1 MNLDSLNQMGEGNM
15 LAFLDIK
22 FTEVGDDYLV
32 ATMPVV
38 AKVKQPMGLLHGGA
52 NVVLA
57 ESLASCAAYCVAG
70 KGSMVVG
77 VEINANHLKA
87 VRNGEVTAIAKPIKL
102 GSTLQV
108 WQIEIRQ
115 HKELVCS
122 SRLTAMVRAAKS

>member
-1 MNLDSLNQMGEGNM
+1 M